1 MQWTKFYFE
10 KILYS
15 NMNPQEEET
24 LEKILIDL
32 VEYLARKEKQPR
44 AVIKYLKT
52 VSARY
57 DEL

>member
-1 MQWTKFYFE
+1 MY
-10 KILYS
+10 
-15 NMNPQEEET
+15 NPQEEES

-44 AVIKYLKT
+44 AVIKYLKNIST
-52 VSARY
+52 RY